1 MIEWHG
7 LDEKGFAPFSR
18 AFMQNYRHLN
28 ITMEEAM
35 LIMHLLDHS
44 WLGKKEFPSAKFFA
58 DVTGKSDQ
66 TIRMYLRSLSFKG
79 YLTAVKNDKG
89 RKTYDWSPL
98 LEALRSIA
106 GVPDRPEVEPLEV
119 PVASR
124 EGSSDTAM
132 PNGADQAT
140 DPLKE
145 LLDASLSLVKDGR
158 FKRAPVQ
165 TTPRHWQR
173 LQSFLE
179 KTPDQ
184 YNSND
189 IELIMA
195 RAWHR
200 KGWKTPA
207 PRFTMRDRKHAKD
220 LITTY
225 GPDVVAK
232 VIDQA
237 IASWEALAPKL
248 RLQNAYPSMG
258 IMYGYRNSI
267 FPLIIDG
274 DPSAGKASWGS
285 HFDRD
290 KDSSPKG
297 EEKIGW

>member
-1 MIEWHG
+1 MIEWQG

-44 WLGKKEFPSAKFFA
+44 WLGKREFPSAKFFA

-79 YLTAVKNDKG
+79 YLVAVKNDKG

-106 GVPDRPEVEPLEV
+106 GVPSSPEVEPIEV
-119 PVASR
+119 ESQPVQGGQAD
-124 EGSSDTAM
+124 SDE
-132 PNGADQAT
+132 T
-140 DPLKE
+140 DALKE
-145 LLDASLSLVKDGR
+145 LLDASLSLVKDAR

-165 TTPRHWQR
+165 ATPKHWQR
-173 LQSFLE
+173 LKSFTE
-179 KTPDQ
+179 KTPEQ
-184 YNSND
+184 YNAND
-189 IELIMA
+189 IELVMA

-207 PRFTMRDRKHAKD
+207 PRFTMRDRKHSKD
-220 LITTY
+220 LITAY

-232 VIDQA
+232 VIDGA
-237 IASWEALAPKL
+237 ISSWESLAPKL
-248 RLQNAYPSMG
+248 RLNNAYPSMG

-267 FPLIIDG
+267 FPLMIDG
-274 DPSAGKASWGS
+274 DPNNGNPSWGS
-285 HFDRD
+285 HFDRN
-290 KDSSPKG
+290 KDSSPEG